1 MTKLKKMG
9 MPTDSVENALAWRQ
23 ANIKPTAHGL
33 LPKQGMAVPDSPLE
47 RPFFVSLSPRQLE
60 ELLDIAAA
68 ALESGKSIAAMVPT
82 LRAAL
87 NSVPLRERKATMLL
101 PFEVMNIL
109 VADVLALLPS
119 DRSALC
125 DDGSPAYL
133 DRPMTDSEADEMGS
147 FWYAVAA
154 GEWVVRESE
163 KMTAPKQASQGGA

>member
-23 ANIKPTAHGL
+23 SNIKPTAHGL
-33 LPKQGMAVPDSPLE
+33 LPKRETVVPDSPLE
-47 RPFFVSLSPRQLE
+47 RPVSMSPSHAL

-68 ALESGKSIAAMVPT
+68 ALESGQSIAAIVPT